1 VTVTEVGSN
10 SLFAALADENHARAF
25 AVTGV

>member
-1 VTVTEVGSN
+1 VTEVGTN

-25 AVTGV
+25 AVTGA